1 MIANQERFHQESK
14 PLALWSWTS
23 RPLEL
28 WEKIHLCCLSYTN
41 YSICMPVYAN
51 TIKTTEK
58 KVYLYVF
65 WNLKIDKMNCLWQPA
80 ILNLKP
86 EMSHLGK
93 ISLLYIA
100 NNELKAS
107 LLFCF
112 VLKFYVK
119 RTFFIIT
126 SNWSYLNMHL
136 VEVLPFWVEELFL
149 RLWWGII
156 YIEM

>member
-1 MIANQERFHQESK
+1 
-14 PLALWSWTS
+14 
-23 RPLEL
+23 
-28 WEKIHLCCLSYTN
+28 
-41 YSICMPVYAN
+41 MPVYAN

-100 NNELKAS
+100 NSELKAS

-112 VLKFYVK
+112 VL
-119 RTFFIIT
+119 
-126 SNWSYLNMHL
+126 
-136 VEVLPFWVEELFL
+136 
-149 RLWWGII
+149 
-156 YIEM
+156 